1 MARGNVAWQL
11 LGGAAEFTGGPGQG
25 LGPRTHTHT
34 LHTRA
39 QRDTTVYTW
48 MRMHARVHMHTHT
61 HIRTREHTHSPDR
74 RLVTAGGKP
83 LVRPS
88 RPPSETAGPSVC
100 RAERGPRPG
109 ARRATPQTRPP
120 PAPAARTGAEKPGL
134 PVAPRLFLPRTAS
147 RAVLKTALKR
157 TGRAGLSR
165 ELPRSQASRK
175 RVRSGRTPQMHCFWA
190 FHSCGLQRPDL
201 WALRPHPEP
210 PPRPS

>member
-109 ARRATPQTRPP
+109 GPPGDSSDQASTRAGSPNGRREAGAPGGSTSVPQTYSVSCRPENSP
-120 PAPAARTGAEKPGL
+120 QADGASRPQPGAPAFTGLEETCPFRTH
-134 PVAPRLFLPRTAS
+134 APN
-147 RAVLKTALKR
+147 ALLLGFSLLWPAA
-157 TGRAGLSR
+157 T
-165 ELPRSQASRK
+165 
-175 RVRSGRTPQMHCFWA
+175 
-190 FHSCGLQRPDL
+190 RPMGSK
-201 WALRPHPEP
+201 AT
-210 PPRPS
+210 S